1 MVEHR
6 SRRQNGRLICTLG
19 SCVAWGIPRKHVKA
33 AQADAIR
40 RGLVY
45 QTEKGTASKGA
56 GRRPSKFGLGWLP
69 AHDGAPAA
77 NLWKR
82 YRSALNPRED
92 LKSSSAGGTK
102 LNGGSRQKQKLI
114 PIASRRGTGFSSAG
128 VLGKGNGR
136 GPPGCDGAKTPTEST
151 CGRSAPARPAGGSL
165 RSDGVGD
172 ELERAA
178 RGELLAW
185 REERGR

>member
-1 MVEHR
+1 MGSKPLHTKLREKRNRPPEGEPFVWFTREMSESDALRTAPARTIHFVLRLMVEHMDHAGKE
-6 SRRQNGRLICTLG
+6 NGRLICTWDQ
-19 SCVAWGIPRKHVKA
+19 CVAWGIPRKHVKA

-92 LKSSSAGGTK
+92 LKSSSAGGT
-102 LNGGSRQKQKLI
+102 
-114 PIASRRGTGFSSAG
+114 
-128 VLGKGNGR
+128 
-136 GPPGCDGAKTPTEST
+136 
-151 CGRSAPARPAGGSL
+151 
-165 RSDGVGD
+165 
-172 ELERAA
+172 
-178 RGELLAW
+178 
-185 REERGR
+185 